1 MNDSISTNSPDWPT
15 HWPKDS
21 FKSVWTWVTVFVL
34 LAPFALALVLQ
45 YTQGGAMP
53 PPSAFTPLA
62 IYATILVTLLLEG
75 LLALIAILTLAP
87 LSRLS
92 LRQLGF
98 RAPTLATIAT
108 AIGGGVVMAI
118 VANGS
123 ASLIDA
129 LVHSRHEQEIVEIF
143 RALHDPTT
151 IAVFAVFAVTF
162 APLFEETIFRV
173 FFFNL
178 GLRFGGF
185 WLGAIL
191 SGVLF
196 GLAHG
201 DVIAAIPLALGGIIL
216 CAVYYRTRNAFASM
230 ISHAFFNALSIAAL
244 LLTPHAAK

>member
-1 MNDSISTNSPDWPT
+1 VNDSISTNSSNWPT
-15 HWPKDS
+15 RWPKDS
-21 FKSVWTWVTVFVL
+21 FKSVWTWVTVLVI
-34 LAPFALALVLQ
+34 LAPFSLALVLQ
-45 YTQGGAMP
+45 YEQGNTMP
-53 PPSAFTPLA
+53 PPSAFSPLA

-75 LLALIAILTLAP
+75 LLALIAILTVAP
-87 LSRLS
+87 LSHLS
-92 LRQLGF
+92 LRELGF
-98 RAPTLATIAT
+98 RRPTLAAVAT
-108 AIGGGVVMAI
+108 AIGGGIVMAI

-143 RALHDPTT
+143 RALHDPAA
-151 IAVFAVFAVTF
+151 IAAFAVFAVTF

-185 WLGAIL
+185 WLGAIV
-191 SGVLF
+191 SGLLF

-201 DVIAAIPLALGGIIL
+201 DVIAALPLALGGIIL

-230 ISHAFFNALSIAAL
+230 ISHAFFNALSIVAL
-244 LLTPHAAK
+244 LVAPHAMQ